1 MHIVIVL
8 GSPRK
13 NGNSEMLAKSV
24 AEGVEKEGG
33 TTEYIRLNDLNIRPC
48 QGCGGCDK
56 SGECVIK
63 DDMTEIYDKVDAAD
77 RLLLVTPIYFYAMSA
92 QAKIFTDRMQARWSR
107 RYNLKNRFRQD
118 EGRRGY
124 LLATAATGGGK
135 LFESTELCARYLFD
149 ALDMECGESLLVKGV
164 DERKAVL
171 EKEDEL
177 SRARSFGEKITRGE
191 L

>member
-1 MHIVIVL
+1 MHMVIVL
-8 GSPRK
+8 GSPRR
-13 NGNSEMLAKSV
+13 NGNSEILAKAV
-24 AEGVEKEGG
+24 AEGIEAEGG
-33 TTEYIRLNDLNIRPC
+33 TVEYLRLNDLAIRPC

-63 DDMTEIYDKVDAAD
+63 DDMTEIYEKVDNAD

-107 RYNLKNRFRQD
+107 RYNLKNRFRQG

-124 LLATAATGGGK
+124 VLATAATGGGK

-149 ALDMECGESLLVKGV
+149 AIDMECGESLLVNGV
-164 DERKAVL
+164 DDRKAVRA
-171 EKEDEL
+171 KSDEL
-177 SRARSFGEKITRGE
+177 TRARSFGEQIGRGE

>member
-1 MHIVIVL
+1 MHMVIVL
-8 GSPRK
+8 GSPRR
-13 NGNSEMLAKSV
+13 NGNSEMLAKAV
-24 AEGVEKEGG
+24 AEGMESEGG
-33 TTEYIRLNDLNIRPC
+33 TVEYLRLNDLDIRPC

-56 SGECVIK
+56 SGECVVK
-63 DDMTEIYDKVDAAD
+63 DDMTEIYGKVDNAD

-107 RYNLKNRFRQD
+107 RYNLKNRFRQG

-124 LLATAATGGGK
+124 VLATAATGGGK

-149 ALDMECGESLLVKGV
+149 AIDMECGESLLVNGV
-164 DERKAVL
+164 DDRKAVR
-171 EKEDEL
+171 EKSDEL
-177 SRARSFGEKITRGE
+177 TRARSFGEKISRGE